1 MAVAIKEMFIAGYDG
16 YPMAPKY
23 ITIHNTANE
32 SKGANAEMHARY
44 LNNGAGGRT
53 VSWHYTVDDH
63 EIIQH
68 LPTNVNGWH
77 AGDGANGPG
86 NRQSIG
92 IEICENVDGDF
103 EKAVANAIE
112 LVQYLMRKHNIGI
125 MNVVPHQRWSGK
137 YCPRK
142 LLTRWDALI
151 KRIADTNVKSAVAS
165 KPSKAP
171 AKPAEKPTAKPASA
185 PSTPTGQTLSLP
197 ASESSWRVYPVGKA
211 PTKGNESGFLNPKK
225 FGGLTYDILDN
236 PAPDVYTIKT
246 GDFGTVNIYAGKE
259 TGAKVSGKAAAKAKP
274 KQYVQLPKSASSWR
288 AYPLSKAPTK
298 GNEIASLNP
307 AKFGGL
313 EYEVLRFSQ
322 PDVAVVK
329 TQQFGEV
336 QIYVA
341 ASTGAKLVTK

>member
-1 MAVAIKEMFIAGYDG
+1 MALAIKEMLIAGYDG

-23 ITIHNTANE
+23 ITIHNTANTA
-32 SKGANAEMHARY
+32 KGANAEMHARY

-53 VSWHYTVDDH
+53 VSWHYTVDDR
-63 EIIQH
+63 EIVQH

-92 IEICENVDGDF
+92 IEICENSDGDF

-112 LVQYLMRKHNIGI
+112 LVQYLMKKHGIGI

-142 LLTRWDALI
+142 LLTRWDELI
-151 KRIADTNVKSAVAS
+151 KRIGDTNIKSAVSS

-171 AKPAEKPTAKPASA
+171 AKPATKPAPATAKP
-185 PSTPTGQTLSLP
+185 TGKTLSLP
-197 ASESSWRVYPVGKA
+197 ASESSWRVYPLDKA
-211 PTKGNESGFLNPKK
+211 PTKGNEVAFLNPAK

-236 PAPDVYTIKT
+236 PSPDVYTIKT
-246 GDFGTVNIYAGKE
+246 GDFGAVNIYAGKE
-259 TGAKVSGKAAAKAKP
+259 TGAKVSGAAAPAKAK

-298 GNEIASLNP
+298 GNEVAFLNP

-322 PDVAVVK
+322 QNVAVIK

-341 ASTGAKLVTK
+341 PSTGAKLVAK